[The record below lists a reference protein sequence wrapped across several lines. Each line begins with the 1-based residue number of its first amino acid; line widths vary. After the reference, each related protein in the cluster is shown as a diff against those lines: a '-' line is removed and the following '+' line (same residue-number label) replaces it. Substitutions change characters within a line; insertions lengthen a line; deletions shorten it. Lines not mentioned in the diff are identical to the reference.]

1 MFGCGHRSLFMR
13 GKVVRALASG
23 TGGRAT
29 PGRVLVCE
37 PDPLDAAIVLSVLA
51 ESGHRGVGVSSPD
64 AVRSEISKQE
74 THGLVLAEE
83 LPGVDGRQLCSDLRA
98 REYRG
103 VILLLTGSP
112 DVDREVRALREGADM
127 AVPKPIDPRLLLAR
141 LDAAARCRAEAD
153 ALSWDVLRAGD
164 AELSVR
170 QLRFVIA
177 GGDPVYVTP
186 TEARLLEYLM
196 RNTPLTVTRDTLI
209 DRVWP
214 YDEIVDSNR
223 IDVFMARLRKKVEP
237 DPARPA
243 YIHTTRGIGYS
254 FRPPLRFAGPGDS

>member
-1 MFGCGHRSLFMR
+1 MKAASFETGATMFGCGHRSLFMR
-13 GKVVRALASG
+13 GEVVRALASG

-127 AVPKPIDPRLLLAR
+127 AVPT
-141 LDAAARCRAEAD
+141 
-153 ALSWDVLRAGD
+153 
-164 AELSVR
+164 
-170 QLRFVIA
+170 
-177 GGDPVYVTP
+177 VYVTP